1 MGKVIEKTPDKEKA
15 KSLKKMS
22 DEILRRVDDTDRE
35 KFATQV
41 VEDYYD
47 VIHNLLEAIAIS
59 MGKKVKG
66 RGAHAQLISLIC
78 DEFGIEESREEFM
91 QSMRKYRNRISYEGF
106 FIDDNY
112 LERNEEKIREIIKEL
127 KRILD
132 V

>member
-1 MGKVIEKTPDKEKA
+1 MAKIIEKTPDREKA

-35 KFATQV
+35 EFPTQI

-47 VIHNLLEAIAIS
+47 VVHNLLEAIAIS

-78 DEFGIEESREEFM
+78 DEFGIDKSSEEFL
-91 QSMRKYRNRISYEGF
+91 QSLRKYRNRISYEGF

-112 LERNEEKIREIIKEL
+112 LDRNEEKIRDMIEEL
-127 KRILD
+127 ERILD